1 MIGVVGGGQLAMLL
15 VEAGKKR
22 DVDVVVQ
29 TAAKTDPAAKKTNQ
43 VILHD
48 PTNPVGTKLLAEKS
62 RLITFENEWV
72 DIHSFS
78 KVIKLDFSARSCVP
92 TGLVGSCKMT

>member
-29 TAAKTDPAAKKTNQ
+29 TASKWQVREPINADSVSKWKKYEEH
-43 VILHD
+43 L
-48 PTNPVGTKLLAEKS
+48 PLE
-62 RLITFENEWV
+62 LI
-72 DIHSFS
+72 
-78 KVIKLDFSARSCVP
+78 SAYP
-92 TGLVGSCKMT
+92 K